1 MAAGPG
7 WQLGSGLS
15 FTQDDRFPG
24 VDGCWPGLGH
34 WQHSDGERLVTAVT
48 LAAEDRWFTV
58 QDSQSVHVR
67 DTVSGS
73 LLVSLDRPG
82 VTTAALSAARGTVV
96 TADKTGVQL
105 WQLTESR

>member
-1 MAAGPG
+1 MIGFLVSTGAGRV
-7 WQLGSGLS
+7 WDTGS
-15 FTQDDRFPG
+15 RAE
-24 VDGCWPGLGH
+24 
-34 WQHSDGERLVTAVT
+34 HSDGERLVTAVT

-58 QDSQSVHVR
+58 QHSQSVHVR